1 MGVMTAVRRRMCA
14 GNRRAR
20 GRAHLLAFLIFLLIT
35 ISVISALMRIGPM
48 VVELALDAATD
59 DITLVVNKV
68 LAEKMR
74 DGTLKYGD
82 MVSLEKDEDGNI
94 TALITNMANVNA
106 LQADITNA
114 VTDAFLEYDI
124 TSVEIPVGS
133 LLGGA
138 ILSGRGPRL
147 SVDILSIV
155 NVVSCFRNEFSS
167 AGINQT
173 RHSIKMDVDV
183 MMGVLLTGFQD
194 RFDTVH
200 TEVTVAETVIV
211 GEVPDAYAAI
221 Q

>member
-1 MGVMTAVRRRMCA
+1 VDMITAIRRRVCF
-14 GNRRAR
+14 GRFRTR
-20 GRAHLLAFLIFLLIT
+20 GRTRLIVLSLVLIT
-35 ISVISALMRIGPM
+35 MISVISALMRIGPM

-68 LAEKMR
+68 LSEKMQ
-74 DGTLKYGD
+74 DGSVKYGD
-82 MVSLEKDEDGNI
+82 MVSLEKDAAGNI
-94 TALITNMANVNA
+94 TALVTNMANVNA
-106 LQADITNA
+106 LQADITKA

-138 ILSGRGPRL
+138 ILSGRGPRI

-211 GEVPDAYAAI
+211 GEVPNAYAAI